1 MFVLQVA
8 HTIYTAYRTT
18 EAATYAQHHNTG
30 TAETFFGM
38 LVLNVPSPSHACFPQ
53 STPSHPDL
61 DNGISFMSANDND
74 EVEDSNNNTGTSVP
88 GAASDLTSKDVQ
100 PSLSPDDSKGDTLLY
115 NNILLY
121 RNILQLYEFN
131 TSVHDG
137 DIG

>member
-1 MFVLQVA
+1 M
-8 HTIYTAYRTT
+8 
-18 EAATYAQHHNTG
+18 
-30 TAETFFGM
+30 FFGT

-61 DNGISFMSANDND
+61 DNGISFTSADDND

-88 GAASDLTSKDVQ
+88 GAASATPQFQTASDLTSEDVQ
-100 PSLSPDDSKGDTLLY
+100 PSLSPDDSEGNTLLY

-121 RNILQLYEFN
+121 RDILQLYEFN